1 MASNLYDE
9 LGVGRTAS
17 QDEIKR
23 AYRRLAA
30 QYHPDRNPDD
40 KSAED
45 RFKAI
50 NRAHQ
55 VLSDKEKRELYDE
68 FGDVALRE
76 GFDARAARAYGRA
89 RTPFQGGGNGTGF
102 NFQDIFSA
110 GGGGTS
116 AGRNSGNFSDIFG
129 DVFRSQGRRRAAK
142 GADLESEVSV
152 DLVAAIRGS
161 EVMLRMSDGQE
172 LKVRIPPGAGEGDK
186 VRVPGR
192 GQPGQGGGIAGDLL
206 IKVHLLPHPSFE
218 RKGLD
223 LYLNLPIT
231 PLEAYEGAKVSV
243 PTPSGEV
250 TLKVPKGSQSGN
262 IVRLKAQGVSK
273 KDKTG
278 DLYVRFLIRLPEKES
293 SKVSKAIEAL
303 EAALADEPSVR
314 ENIKL

>member
-1 MASNLYDE
+1 VAANLYDE
-9 LGVGRTAS
+9 LGVGRGAS

-76 GFDARAARAYGRA
+76 GFDARAARAYTRA

-102 NFQDIFSA
+102 NFQDIFNA
-110 GGGGTS
+110 GGGA
-116 AGRNSGNFSDIFG
+116 AGRSGNFSDIFG

-192 GQPGQGGGIAGDLL
+192 GQPGQGGGVAGDLL
-206 IKVHLLPHPSFE
+206 IKVHLLQHPAFE

-231 PLEAYEGAKVSV
+231 PREAYEGAKVSV
-243 PTPSGEV
+243 PTPGGEV

-262 IVRLKAQGVSK
+262 TVRLKAQGVSK
-273 KDKTG
+273 RDKTG

-293 SKVSKAIEAL
+293 SKVAKAIEAL
-303 EAALADEPSVR
+303 EAALADEPPIR
-314 ENIKL
+314 DNIKL

>member
-1 MASNLYDE
+1 LASNLYDE
-9 LGVGRTAS
+9 LGVGRSAS
-17 QDEIKR
+17 QEEIKR
-23 AYRRLAA
+23 AYRKLAA
-30 QYHPDRNPDD
+30 QFHPDRNPDD
-40 KSAED
+40 KSAEE
-45 RFKAI
+45 RFKAV

-55 VLSDKEKRELYDE
+55 VLSDKDKRELYDE

-76 GFDARAARAYGRA
+76 GFDARAARAYSRA
-89 RTPFQGGGNGTGF
+89 KTPFHTGN
-102 NFQDIFSA
+102 
-110 GGGGTS
+110 GGGGFRIEDILGG
-116 AGRNSGNFSDIFG
+116 GRSGNIGDLFG
-129 DVFRSQGRRRAAK
+129 DVFRSQGRRRTAK

-192 GQPGQGGGIAGDLL
+192 GNPGIGGGEPGDLV
-206 IKVHLLPHPSFE
+206 IKVHLNAHPYFE
-218 RKGLD
+218 RDGLD
-223 LYLNLPIT
+223 LRLNLPVT
-231 PLEAYEGAKVSV
+231 PGEAYDGAKVSV

-250 TLKVPKGSQSGN
+250 TLKVPKGSQSGQ
-262 IVRLKAQGVSK
+262 IVRLRGQGVSK

-293 SKVSKAIEAL
+293 SKVARAIEAL
-303 EAALADEPSVR
+303 EAALADEPPLR

>member
-30 QYHPDRNPDD
+30 QFHPDRNPDD

-45 RFKAI
+45 RFKAV

-55 VLSDKEKRELYDE
+55 VLSDKDKRELYDE

-76 GFDARAARAYGRA
+76 GFDARAARAYSRA

-102 NFQDIFSA
+102 NFQDIFA
-110 GGGGTS
+110 GGGGT
-116 AGRNSGNFSDIFG
+116 GRSGNIGDIFG
-129 DVFRSQGRRRAAK
+129 DVFRSQGRRRPAK

-152 DLVAAIRGS
+152 DLVSAIRGS

-192 GQPGQGGGIAGDLL
+192 GVPGQGGGIAGDLL

-231 PLEAYEGAKVSV
+231 PREAYEGAKVSV

-278 DLYVRFLIRLPEKES
+278 DLYVRFLIRLPEAES
-293 SKVSKAIEAL
+293 SKVTKAIEEL
-303 EAALADEPSVR
+303 EAALAEELPVR
-314 ENIKL
+314 ESIKL

>member
-1 MASNLYDE
+1 M
-9 LGVGRTAS
+9 GRTAS

-23 AYRRLAA
+23 AYRKLAA
-30 QYHPDRNPDD
+30 QFHPDRNPDN
-40 KSAED
+40 KGAED

-55 VLSDKEKRELYDE
+55 VLSDKDKRELYDE

-76 GFDARAARAYGRA
+76 GFDARNARAYSRA
-89 RTPFQGGGNGTGF
+89 RTPFNGTTNGG
-102 NFQDIFSA
+102 A
-110 GGGGTS
+110 GGFRFEDILG
-116 AGRNSGNFSDIFG
+116 GRNGNISDLFG
-129 DVFRSQGRRRAAK
+129 DVFRSQGRRRPTK

-152 DLVAAIRGS
+152 DLVAALRGS

-192 GQPGQGGGIAGDLL
+192 GVPGQGGAESGDLV
-206 IKVHLLPHPSFE
+206 IKVHLNPHPNFE
-218 RKGLD
+218 RDGLD
-223 LYLNLPIT
+223 LRLNLPIT
-231 PLEAYEGAKVSV
+231 PGEAHAGAKVSV

-250 TLKVPKGSQSGN
+250 SLKVPKGTQSGQ
-262 IVRLKAQGVSK
+262 IVRLKGQGVNK

-278 DLYVRFLIRLPEKES
+278 DLYVRFLIRLPEKDS

-303 EAALADEPSVR
+303 EAALTDEPPIRS
-314 ENIKL
+314 NIKL